1 MNQNLSAGTTRSAG
15 RTSVLRLTMLALFTA
30 LVALLQLALGAVK
43 IGPTSFTFVLVPIVL
58 GAILLGKWAGGFLGL
73 VFGAITLACGITGT
87 DGFTALLFNAQP
99 VFTSV
104 ICLVKGAAAGFL
116 AGLVYQLVRG
126 NAPETGVRSFVA
138 SLLASVTAP
147 VVNTGLFILGG
158 LTLVRGTLEANLA
171 VFGWTSDSVLLF
183 LVIGCAGINFLAE
196 FAANLILSPAIH
208 RIILAV
214 GSVLPKAKH

>member
-1 MNQNLSAGTTRSAG
+1 M
-15 RTSVLRLTMLALFTA
+15 
-30 LVALLQLALGAVK
+30 
-43 IGPTSFTFVLVPIVL
+43 
-58 GAILLGKWAGGFLGL
+58 
-73 VFGAITLACGITGT
+73 
-87 DGFTALLFNAQP
+87 
-99 VFTSV
+99 

-208 RIILAV
+208 RHSCGSARTAESQALNGIKATPARPSEGGSQGFCYGWRQTGRLVSAAWHPPKPFGPFYMMKYSTRVGWMLKRGAAQGRSPGALA
-214 GSVLPKAKH
+214 PRTTRRKEMCTK